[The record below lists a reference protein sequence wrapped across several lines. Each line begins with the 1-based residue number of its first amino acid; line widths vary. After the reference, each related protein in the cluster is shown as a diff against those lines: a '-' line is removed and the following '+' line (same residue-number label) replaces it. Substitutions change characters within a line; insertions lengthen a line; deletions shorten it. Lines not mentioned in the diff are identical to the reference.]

1 MRRTRLD
8 PTSSRPDTCRRVR
21 TSWYRRRKRWDSA
34 QYTKRTAFEAWDYAY
49 LVALSSGLVHCVHQG
64 NQDHLFHR
72 FVFFDFSQCPDQGTR
87 HPDAFPQQRGGSVED
102 PKRVLVPYR
111 ARRPL
116 EEVQYTCPL
125 DKTHRLRRCQPLVRL
140 GLQQVPDKL
149 LRPRPNP
156 PLESAKTGDIPRAK
170 KCRQIRLVLQ
180 TLQCSQEQV
189 LARQEDERKDA
200 SASCATAHG
209 VGLVQQSSPYW
220 RR

>member
-102 PKRVLVPYR
+102 PKRVLVSDR

-116 EEVQYTCPL
+116 EEVRYTHPL
-125 DKTHRLRRCQPLVRL
+125 DKTHCIRRCPPLVRS
-140 GLQQVPDKL
+140 GPQQVPGEL
-149 LRPRPNP
+149 PRPRPDSP
-156 PLESAKTGDIPRAK
+156 SDSAGMGGVHRAK
-170 KCRQIRLVLQ
+170 ECQHSRLVLQ
-180 TLQCSQEQV
+180 TVQC
-189 LARQEDERKDA
+189 
-200 SASCATAHG
+200 
-209 VGLVQQSSPYW
+209 P
-220 RR
+220 